1 MQPDRRYADR
11 AVFFSPATPTEA
23 QSAVSSPRA
32 ILTDVANG
40 IHGTTAQH
48 RSTANCEE
56 PTRRNALPPAI
67 WETRYLNSTEAYAV
81 VLASDLI
88 LKKRSDMGWRRAVDF
103 FMLSLLMRS
112 VVEDARS
119 AVPGTAPW
127 RSPTAHAGCGA
138 RRSS

>member
-1 MQPDRRYADR
+1 IVATQIVGFQVER

-88 LKKRSDMGWRRAVDF
+88 LKKRSDMGHLWWSSVDDPTT
-103 FMLSLLMRS
+103 L
-112 VVEDARS
+112 EYS
-119 AVPGTAPW
+119 ANTFEF
-127 RSPTAHAGCGA
+127 
-138 RRSS
+138 